1 MKIAIEGMDGV
12 GKSTIARKL
21 ASDYNMIYLEKPLTG
36 LFDTNVSNGKDV
48 LREVSNKIYSSKDE
62 ALKAWFFGLGN
73 LYSFIEYENEDV
85 VIDRHFASNYFWNG
99 TQRSNTIFK
108 SMIELIGVPNLTIVL
123 TASIQSRMERLYKR
137 NPNDYDLADMEKH
150 VKGDDK
156 MINFLREFNIPFV
169 EVNTDNKNV
178 DEVYEEVRN
187 IVNEKRNVMRLVKKC

>member
-1 MKIAIEGMDGV
+1 
-12 GKSTIARKL
+12 
-21 ASDYNMIYLEKPLTG
+21 
-36 LFDTNVSNGKDV
+36 
-48 LREVSNKIYSSKDE
+48 
-62 ALKAWFFGLGN
+62 
-73 LYSFIEYENEDV
+73 
-85 VIDRHFASNYFWNG
+85 
-99 TQRSNTIFK
+99 
-108 SMIELIGVPNLTIVL
+108 MIELIGVPDLTIVL

-187 IVNEKRNVMRLVKKC
+187 IVNEKRSVMRLVKKC